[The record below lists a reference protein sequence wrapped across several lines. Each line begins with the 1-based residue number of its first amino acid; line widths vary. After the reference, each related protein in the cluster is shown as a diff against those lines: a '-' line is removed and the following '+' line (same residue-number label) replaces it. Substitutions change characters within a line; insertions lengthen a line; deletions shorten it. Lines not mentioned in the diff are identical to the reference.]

1 MGSEMCI
8 RDSEK
13 RAIFVSQVYSF
24 ELKTGTVKPIEGAGG
39 LSREPSVE
47 LGRQAYKWAEN
58 IWVDSLG

>member
-1 MGSEMCI
+1 MGK
-8 RDSEK
+8 K

-47 LGRQAYKWAEN
+47 LGRQAYNWAEN